1 MEEKKLYQKLTIC
14 CRCDIIQKKQRGTA
28 VEFFYEVKAEDREVV
43 FFKKKKNIGANTHFH
58 GAIELVFIQ
67 EGEFPVVVNGKEKIM
82 RANDACFVDS
92 FLLHQYEWGETG
104 IGYVIIGSTETFK
117 DIFATLG
124 GTPPT
129 FFQFDNFE
137 LLDTLQKICQQK
149 YKDEKTRYMVFCSVL
164 RILFAEISQ
173 NVSFSIVQP
182 ARDEIL
188 VGKVLKYAEE
198 NITKDLSLQTIAQQF
213 GYSYEHLS
221 RILHMHLFE
230 NWNTYVNRLRARRV
244 HTLLQQRGTDGVSVL
259 QIALDCG
266 FGSSKTFY
274 RAYKKEFGV
283 SPCKNIKK

>member
-1 MEEKKLYQKLTIC
+1 M
-14 CRCDIIQKKQRGTA
+14 
-28 VEFFYEVKAEDREVV
+28 EFFYEIKAENREVV
-43 FFKKKKNIGANTHFH
+43 FFKKKTNIGANTHFH
-58 GAIELVFIQ
+58 GAVELLFVQ
-67 EGEFPVVVNGKEKIM
+67 EGEFQIFVDGKEKIM

-92 FLLHQYEWGETG
+92 FLLHQYEWGNKG
-104 IGYVIIGSTETFK
+104 IGYVVIGSTEIFK

-137 LLDTLQKICQQK
+137 LLDALQKICQQA
-149 YKDEKTRYMVFCSVL
+149 YKDEKTRYMVFCGVL
-164 RILFAEISQ
+164 RILLAEISKD
-173 NVSFSIVQP
+173 VPFSVVQP
-182 ARDEIL
+182 ARDSML

-198 NITKDLSLQTIAQQF
+198 NLTSDLSLQTIARQF

-244 HTLLQQRGTDGVSVL
+244 HTLLQQRGMDGVSVL
-259 QIALDCG
+259 QLALDCG